1 MSLEGKVV
9 VVTGSTRGIGR
20 SIAEACLDQGAR
32 VFVSS
37 RTPEAVSHTVAE
49 LIDQAAP
56 SQDATPGETAVAGM
70 ACDVAEFGQVQAL
83 RDAAL
88 SRFGR
93 IDAWVNNAG
102 ISEGYRPLNELA
114 YEELRDIVTINLL
127 GHMYGA
133 RAILP
138 YFRERG
144 GILMNMAGRGYR
156 GEATPHTAA
165 YTATKAAIASLTRS
179 LAAESEDSKAVVVGF
194 VPGMVATGFYSDIKT
209 SPRLASTA
217 DNWRYAL
224 DAFGIDLAE
233 AGRGAAKV
241 LAEVP
246 HPKNGRIYSMLGGMR
261 TARGVA
267 KIIYYRATGKLK
279 SG

>member
-1 MSLEGKVV
+1 VSLAGKAVV
-9 VVTGSTRGIGR
+9 ITGSTRGIGR
-20 SIAEACLDQGAR
+20 AIAEACAQRGAR

-37 RTPEAVSHTVAE
+37 RSPEAVQATVAE
-49 LIDQAAP
+49 LSEQSAK
-56 SQDATPGETAVAGM
+56 VAGI
-70 ACDVAEFGQVQAL
+70 ACDVSEAGQVQAL
-83 RDAAL
+83 RDSAL
-88 SRFGR
+88 AEFGR

-102 ISEGYRPLNELA
+102 ISEGYRPLDELA
-114 YEELRDIVTINLL
+114 YEELQEIVAINLL

-138 YFRERG
+138 HFREHG

-179 LAAESEDSKAVVVGF
+179 LAAESQDSQAIVVGF
-194 VPGMVATGFYSDIKT
+194 VPGMVATDFYTDIKT
-209 SPRLASTA
+209 SPRLHKTA

-224 DAFGIDLAE
+224 DAFGVPVDE
-233 AGRGAAKV
+233 AGRGAAEV
-241 LAEVP
+241 LALDP
-246 HPKNGRIYSMLGGMR
+246 PKNGKIYSMLGGMR

-267 KIIYYRATGKLK
+267 KVVYYRASGKMT
-279 SG
+279 SGG